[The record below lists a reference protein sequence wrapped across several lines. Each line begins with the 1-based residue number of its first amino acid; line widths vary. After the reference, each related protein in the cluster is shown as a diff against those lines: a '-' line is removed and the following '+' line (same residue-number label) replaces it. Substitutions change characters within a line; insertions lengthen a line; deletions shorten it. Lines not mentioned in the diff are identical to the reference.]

1 MTLTPPP
8 AVSEQRGGMAV
19 SVVIPT
25 YNRAPLVLR
34 AVRSALEATEP
45 DDEIIVVDDGSTD
58 QTEAALAPVR
68 ERIRYV
74 RIENGGAGRARNA
87 GIEHAAKPLIAFLD
101 SDDTWMPFKLKL
113 QRAVLARHPELLG
126 CCSNFSVRT
135 PEGDSA
141 SYLQNW
147 WSSGSQLSAIF
158 GAGTSFR
165 SPVPLADGRNVCT
178 LHIADLYKAILRDGV
193 VCLITL
199 VYWRDRALPV
209 RFPEDLPTHE
219 DWEFTG
225 RLAQCGPVGYLECDT
240 AVNFGHKGPRLTD
253 ANALTCALTRL
264 KAMPRL
270 WGSDPSF
277 LANCGREYAAA
288 WSEQRL
294 RAADWLIRHGR
305 NREARPY
312 LEGVPNAPLST
323 RVLATLP
330 IPKIA
335 IDLARSAVGA
345 YRRRTLR
352 PPLKHSVESQVDL

>member
-1 MTLTPPP
+1 
-8 AVSEQRGGMAV
+8 MAV

-34 AVRSALEATEP
+34 AVKSALEATEP

-58 QTEAALAPVR
+58 QTDAALAPVR
-68 ERIRYV
+68 ARIRYI
-74 RIENGGAGRARNA
+74 RIENGGAGRARNV
-87 GIEHAAKPLIAFLD
+87 GIEQASKPLIAFLD

-113 QRAVLARHPELLG
+113 QRALLAQHPELVG
-126 CCSNFSVRT
+126 CCSNFLVRT

-158 GAGTSFR
+158 GAGTAFR
-165 SPVPLADGRNVCT
+165 SPVPLADGKTDCT

-199 VYWRDRALPV
+199 VYRRDRAPQL
-209 RFPEDLPTHE
+209 RFPEDLPTYE

-240 AVNFGHKGPRLTD
+240 AINYGHKGPRLTD

-264 KAMPRL
+264 KVIPRL
-270 WGSDPSF
+270 WGSDPAF
-277 LANCGREYAAA
+277 LADCGREYAAA

-312 LEGVPNAPLST
+312 LKGVPNAPLST

-335 IDLARSAVGA
+335 IDLARSVVRT
-345 YRRRTLR
+345 YRKRTL
-352 PPLKHSVESQVDL
+352 LHSYKHFVGSQVNL